1 MNFKTTGSH
10 VMMHD
15 NHSGKIMYHNVFANK
30 TYFHNFESDSIDI
43 FQFIERDFFCIR
55 EIKISKRLCREKQR
69 DMGEYINI

>member
-30 TYFHNFESDSIDI
+30 TYFHNFESNGIVI
-43 FQFIERDFFCIR
+43 FPFIR
-55 EIKISKRLCREKQR
+55 KP
-69 DMGEYINI
+69 INYNKDLMKLVNIH